1 MNKNI
6 GIIDRVIRFI
16 VGLVLLYG
24 GYYFGISTIVG
35 IVLIVLGAI
44 SFIESLIGFCLIYK
58 IFGISTAKPKIAQ
71 GQLQQPQNPQQPQ
84 SPQI

>member
-1 MNKNI
+1 
-6 GIIDRVIRFI
+6 
-16 VGLVLLYG
+16 
-24 GYYFGISTIVG
+24 
-35 IVLIVLGAI
+35 LGAI

-71 GQLQQPQNPQQPQ
+71 GQPQQPQNPQQPQ

>member
-1 MNKNI
+1 MNKNV
-6 GIIDRVIRFI
+6 GAIDRVIRFI
-16 VGLVLLYG
+16 IGLVLLYG

-58 IFGISTAKPKIAQ
+58 IFGISTAKPKM
-71 GQLQQPQNPQQPQ
+71 PQDQPQQPQ
-84 SPQI
+84 